1 MLSVG
6 WRYCLRSGEGGGSEA
21 VTVEKG
27 GGHAIGPQQ
36 KLVEITLARG
46 ERQRT
51 TLVFAPRSVLRKKTN
66 SGGPGFDFRNFFK
79 TQNSLY
85 LMMKLE
91 VSFKFYDIFLQEEKG
106 ERLSRFPS
114 LTKVCATRR
123 PGPRAFP
130 GRCRGT
136 GAATFDPARKA
147 HLIFSLSTRPKPN
160 RKREQTTGTGKGRE
174 RSTSWRHSSLP
185 PSYSS
190 SAPGDQWSAEF
201 SVSAAPAARSWGR
214 QGPRREW
221 RSVPFSFL
229 FSVNCRIFHLI
240 ISLALAISSFDLV

>member
-1 MLSVG
+1 
-6 WRYCLRSGEGGGSEA
+6 

-27 GGHAIGPQQ
+27 GGHAIGPPQ

-91 VSFKFYDIFLQEEKG
+91 VSFKFYDIFPQEEKG

-114 LTKVCATRR
+114 LTKSVRYKTARSPCLSWKM
-123 PGPRAFP
+123 PRD
-130 GRCRGT
+130 GRC
-136 GAATFDPARKA
+136 
-147 HLIFSLSTRPKPN
+147 H
-160 RKREQTTGTGKGRE
+160 
-174 RSTSWRHSSLP
+174 
-185 PSYSS
+185 
-190 SAPGDQWSAEF
+190 
-201 SVSAAPAARSWGR
+201 V
-214 QGPRREW
+214 
-221 RSVPFSFL
+221 
-229 FSVNCRIFHLI
+229 
-240 ISLALAISSFDLV
+240 